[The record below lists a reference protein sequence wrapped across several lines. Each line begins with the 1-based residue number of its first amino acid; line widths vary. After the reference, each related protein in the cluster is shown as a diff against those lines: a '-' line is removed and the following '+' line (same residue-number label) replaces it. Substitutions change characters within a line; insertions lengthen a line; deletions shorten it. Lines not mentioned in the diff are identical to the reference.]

1 MAATVAQTRKSIK
14 AKRIDVPLEL
24 RSFFLSA
31 CTKDASFLFYSQRIP
46 SGQSLVGIP
55 FASTEAD
62 QSMYRQRVYWGA
74 GE

>member
-46 SGQSLVGIP
+46 SGQLLVGIP